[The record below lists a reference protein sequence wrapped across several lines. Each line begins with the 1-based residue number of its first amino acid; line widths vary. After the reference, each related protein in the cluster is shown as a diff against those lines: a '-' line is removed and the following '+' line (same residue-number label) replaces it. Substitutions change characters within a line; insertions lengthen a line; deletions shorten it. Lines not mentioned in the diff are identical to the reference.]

1 MNKIKYRNL
10 LFSVAFLLL
19 SSLFIFQITEN
30 AKNIDSKGNEELATV
45 INEDLPETS
54 SPISEPLKQTSNN
67 LDELYEQAAVAQ
79 KDLDKLTRKVASQF
93 GGEPLIPETLKT
105 RKRSEEKIAADYNG
119 DASRITDLARSSVI
133 FATESQVLQALEAL
147 QQDMNV
153 IRIKNRFANPVNG
166 YRDVLLNISMPNQHI
181 VEMQLHLRT
190 ILDAKYEF
198 GDKIYQEIRTI
209 EANAIQEKRNLTP
222 DEVKRLESLRNQ
234 AEELYNDAFAK
245 SKSQ

>member
-1 MNKIKYRNL
+1 MNKIKYRNIF
-10 LFSVAFLLL
+10 FSVAFLLL
-19 SSLFIFQITEN
+19 SSLFVFKITEN
-30 AKNIDSKGNEELATV
+30 AKNIDSKSNGELATV
-45 INEDLPETS
+45 INEDLSETS
-54 SPISEPLKQTSNN
+54 SPISKPLKQTSND

-93 GGEPLIPETLKT
+93 GGEPLIPKTLKA
-105 RKRSEEKIAADYNG
+105 RKRSEEKIAADYGG

-133 FATESQVLQALEAL
+133 FATEAQVLQALEVL

-166 YRDVLLNISMPNQHI
+166 YRDVLLNILMPNKHI

-209 EANAIQEKRNLTP
+209 EAKAIQEKRNLTS
-222 DEVKRLESLRNQ
+222 DEAKRLEELRNQ
-234 AEELYNDAFAK
+234 AEKLYNDAFAK